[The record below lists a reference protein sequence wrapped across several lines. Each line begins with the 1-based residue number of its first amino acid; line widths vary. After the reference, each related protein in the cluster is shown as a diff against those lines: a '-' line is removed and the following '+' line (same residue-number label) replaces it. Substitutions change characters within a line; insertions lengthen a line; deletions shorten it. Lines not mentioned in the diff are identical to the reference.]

1 MKCIDCKVE
10 FDASDAHL
18 SKGQPCVSKG
28 QLKANSETTD
38 EIVRCNNC
46 DTVIM
51 KASSFFEDRDE
62 FSFLELYKF
71 MLSIPELNAECAKSF
86 EMKLKQYLARTMS
99 RSQVCVLGDD
109 YPMSYLLEKRKAMP
123 QLVHPKSYFEEKY
136 KDRPDLLQKVLTSVP
151 QLVHPDTKECMW
163 YDTKVSHT
171 DSTVHTE
178 KKELEMQCAHE
189 GAVNQPRTKRTA
201 AMVEN
206 SGGEDGQP
214 LEETAAGRP

>member
-1 MKCIDCKVE
+1 MKCIYCKVE
-10 FDASDAHL
+10 FDASDAHCL

-51 KASSFFEDRDE
+51 KVSSFFEDRDE

-86 EMKLKQYLARTMS
+86 EMKLKQYLARSMS

-151 QLVHPDTKECMW
+151 QLVHPDTK
-163 YDTKVSHT
+163 
-171 DSTVHTE
+171 
-178 KKELEMQCAHE
+178 
-189 GAVNQPRTKRTA
+189 
-201 AMVEN
+201 
-206 SGGEDGQP
+206 
-214 LEETAAGRP
+214 